1 LRRRR
6 AMTRIKSLKI
16 DGLRGVRSQA
26 SFDLDGKSLLLYGEN
41 GSGKSCVTDA
51 LEWFLFNKIG
61 HLASEEIN
69 ALEALRNIFL
79 GNDDK
84 GSVTVDFGKAEYSS
98 VKSVYPKK
106 GGLTG
111 EHSNKSSE
119 FALFLKEVGKEN
131 LILRY
136 CDLIGFVT
144 APKGEKLK
152 ELSSIIGFSEVTST
166 RDVLKKIVN
175 SLGRELRL
183 KTFDTQIAQQQRNIV
198 EQIGQNITDEL
209 QFVSVV
215 KNLVAPLGLA
225 ETVTKVEDVDTVL
238 AAIKQPADDKVIAE
252 QTLYSKIHDLISNLS
267 IKTDDF
273 SNLYTEYRVRFQEIA
288 EDVEKLKK
296 IAVEV
301 LLQSGLQVLNSGAI
315 EEDTCPL
322 CLQPKNTTDLMK
334 ELIIRIEKLNEY
346 KTEIEELGVTRDALE
361 KEILQ
366 WLQKMQAL
374 STDATLSRE
383 ENKEIRA
390 NLEGI
395 SSTLGLLSS
404 ELRTKLDQ
412 GKSLKQAKDV
422 LAGKKKYDE
431 LAKMCTDRIE
441 QLKATRKNDSK
452 FEAHSKIVLTQK
464 ALTEIQR
471 LKKEKEIIE
480 RRKDSFDLIYAD
492 FARRQ
497 KHALEIFLS
506 RFSGSIDEY
515 YQFMNVDEKVE
526 DIRLVPIEN
535 NDELAG
541 ITISFKFHDAE
552 ASPPHKYLSESHLNC
567 LGIAFFLA
575 SVKAFNRISS
585 FLVLDDVISSFD
597 TNHRKRLADL
607 LLEKFSDYQL
617 IVLTHERNWYEYL
630 ANAVRGKAW
639 KINVVKWGNDT
650 GTYVD
655 EPTEH
660 IKARIESKL
669 GSGQLDAVGN
679 EIRKYLEHILKE
691 IAFNLEVKVRYLYND
706 TNEDRMVYELLTELK
721 AKINKHAGPPLKG
734 AAIIDRLLASSFIA
748 NKDSHD
754 SAFVAEGGDFR
765 AIWKDVRELEDLCYC
780 GNCGRCLSLK
790 HHDDVNKL
798 VRCGCTVPDAKSCDW
813 KK

>member
-1 LRRRR
+1 MAKVRS
-6 AMTRIKSLKI
+6 IVI
-16 DGLRGVRSQA
+16 GGIRGVRSQV
-26 SFDLDGKSLLLYGEN
+26 SFDLGGKSLLLYGEN
-41 GSGKSCVTDA
+41 GSGKSCVADA

-69 ALEALRNIFL
+69 PLEALRNIFL

-136 CDLIGFVT
+136 RDLISFVT

-152 ELSSIIGFSEVTST
+152 ELSSIIGFSEVTSI

-198 EQIGQNITDEL
+198 EQIGQNITDES

-225 ETVTKVEDVDTVL
+225 ETVTKMEDVDTVL

-252 QTLYSKIHDLISNLS
+252 QTLYSKIHDLVSNLS

-301 LLQSGLQVLNSGAI
+301 LLQSGLEVLNSGAI

-334 ELIIRIEKLNEY
+334 ELIARIEKLNEY
-346 KTEIEELGVTRDALE
+346 KKEIEELDVTRDALE

-366 WLQKMQAL
+366 WSQKIQAL

-390 NLEGI
+390 NLDGI
-395 SSTLGLLSS
+395 SATLGLLNT

-412 GKSLKQAKDV
+412 GKRLKQAKDI
-422 LAGKKKYDE
+422 LTGREIYDE
-431 LAKMCTDRIE
+431 LTKMCTDSIDR
-441 QLKATRKNDSK
+441 LKATRKDDSK

-480 RRKDSFDLIYAD
+480 IRKDSFDLIYAD

-497 KHALEIFLS
+497 KQALEIFLS
-506 RFSGSIDEY
+506 RFSGSINEY

-541 ITISFKFHDAE
+541 ITISFRFHDAE
-552 ASPPHKYLSESHLNC
+552 ASPPHKFLSESHLNC

-575 SVKAFNRISS
+575 SVKAFNKISK

-669 GSGQLDAVGN
+669 VSGQLDAVGN

-691 IAFNLEVKVRYLYND
+691 IALNLEVKVRYLYND
-706 TNEDRMVYELLTELK
+706 TNEDRMAYELLTELK
-721 AKINKHAGPPLKG
+721 AKINKHAGLPLRG
-734 AAIIDRLLASSFIA
+734 GAIIDRLLASSFIT

-754 SAFVAEGGDFR
+754 SAFVAEAGDFR

-780 GNCGRCLSLK
+780 GKCGRCLSLK
-790 HHDDVNKL
+790 HHDDVNKR
-798 VRCGCTVPDAKSCDW
+798 VRCGCTATDAKSCEW